1 VRGEVRLKSFTADPE
16 AIGKYGALEDESGT
30 RSFTVKV
37 RGKVRDLVIARLSGV
52 EDRNAAEALK
62 GLRLYV
68 GRDRL
73 PKPKKGEW
81 YTADLVGLKVERTDG
96 SAMGRVKSVP
106 NYGAGDLV
114 EVEME
119 GGQTTF
125 FPFTKRVVP
134 EVDIE
139 GGRIVIDPPVEIE
152 VRPGAKDEDE

>member
-1 VRGEVRLKSFTADPE
+1 MKLKSFTANPR
-16 AIGKYGALEDESGT
+16 AIGKYGEVEDEGGT
-30 RSFTVKV
+30 RRFAVKV
-37 RGKVRDLVIARLSGV
+37 RGEVKGLVIARLSGV

-68 GRDRL
+68 GREQL

-106 NYGAGDLV
+106 NYGAGDLI
-114 EVEME
+114 EVESE
-119 GGQTTF
+119 GGKTVF
-125 FPFTKRVVP
+125 FAFTKRVVP

-139 GGRIVIDPPVEIE
+139 GGRIVIDPPLETE
-152 VRPGAKDEDE
+152 AKADEKDEDE